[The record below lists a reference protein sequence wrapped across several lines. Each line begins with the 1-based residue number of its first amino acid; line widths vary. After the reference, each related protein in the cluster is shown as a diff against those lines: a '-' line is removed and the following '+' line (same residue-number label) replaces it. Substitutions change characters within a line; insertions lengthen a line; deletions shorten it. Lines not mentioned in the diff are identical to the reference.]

1 LDVTRRLWIVPLAL
15 GALALGL
22 AGLGVEP
29 ASAASVSVK
38 VRPSSNLTNGKTVTI
53 TGRGLVTSYQGA
65 AQTWFA
71 TECTPAVHGHLD
83 PQTDTPH
90 CDITHA
96 VTIKVSHNGTFTSRY
111 HVVAGIIGDGYCGT
125 VGHLTCVI
133 GIGTAQ
139 GLGTVVRVSFK
150 PPAATS
156 GIPETTG

>member
-1 LDVTRRLWIVPLAL
+1 VTRRLWVVPLAL
-15 GALALGL
+15 GMVVLGA
-22 AGLGVEP
+22 AGLDAAP
-29 ASAASVSVK
+29 AGAASVSVK
-38 VRPSSNLTNGKTVTI
+38 VRPSSNLTSGKTVTI
-53 TGRGLVTSYQGA
+53 TGRGLVSSYQGA
-65 AQTWFA
+65 PQTWFA
-71 TECTPAVHGHLD
+71 TECTAAVHGHLD

-96 VTIKVSHNGTFTSRY
+96 ITIKVSHNGTFTARY

-139 GLGTVVRVSFK
+139 GLGTVVRVTFK

-156 GIPETTG
+156 GTPATTD